1 MPKYVYPIY
10 EQGQDVYLAGVA
22 ITRKKA
28 EEYVAK
34 KGRRFFA
41 RYRPIPIL
49 GEKRNDAISRKRRT
63 KKD

>member
-22 ITRKKA
+22 LTRKKA

-49 GEKRNDAISRKRRT
+49 GEK
-63 KKD
+63 KKEPKSNE